1 MAMDERVLLAKAR
14 WPNVPAAWGWLFL
27 DRRGAWR
34 LVDRGAPG
42 FDPVQDGRGDPI
54 RHEALIDFISR
65 NYTFN
70 EDGQWY
76 FQNGPQQ
83 VFVDLELAPRIWR
96 IAPQEDGAVLVAH
109 TGELANTVER
119 LGVDAEG
126 VVWAQTDL
134 GPGAIDDRQLAAL
147 LTQALSPDDHN
158 SAHPS
163 AMAWVRF
170 HGQPQP
176 LPIELFEQS
185 AALEFGF
192 VRQPR
197 PADPGA

>member
-1 MAMDERVLLAKAR
+1 
-14 WPNVPAAWGWLFL
+14 
-27 DRRGAWR
+27 
-34 LVDRGAPG
+34 
-42 FDPVQDGRGDPI
+42 
-54 RHEALIDFISR
+54 
-65 NYTFN
+65 FN
-70 EDGQWY
+70 EYGQWY

-96 IAPQEDGAVLVAH
+96 VAPQEDGAVLVGH
-109 TGELANTVER
+109 TGDIANTVTR

-158 SAHPS
+158 GAHHS

-170 HGQPQP
+170 HGQQEP
-176 LPIELFEQS
+176 LPIEPFEQS